1 MPYRFMSAVEW
12 NWGPRL
18 KVQGGTEMGES
29 RGDARRLVGRVVA
42 AVAVSDLAYR
52 LFVRAPLRR
61 ALGIDVKHA

>member
-1 MPYRFMSAVEW
+1 
-12 NWGPRL
+12 
-18 KVQGGTEMGES
+18 MGES